1 MSQDKTMICP
11 LCGREFIPP
20 KDGTICGD
28 CEIIQQGRDGG
39 IAMVYRTRALLRKV
53 QSDSVTRYTGRK
65 NMVIVCSKVLWGSF
79 AKGDKITVAH
89 GSKTYTYTIASFLT
103 WNGSERGG
111 VGSEIASVSRGD
123 TFCFVI
129 SDSSVML
136 FPDDIVKS

>member
-1 MSQDKTMICP
+1 M
-11 LCGREFIPP
+11 
-20 KDGTICGD
+20 
-28 CEIIQQGRDGG
+28 
-39 IAMVYRTRALLRKV
+39 
-53 QSDSVTRYTGRK
+53 
-65 NMVIVCSKVLWGSF
+65 CSKVLWGSF